1 MLMKKALEPVT
12 TDPKGEDRWVSVN
25 TSALATKTRS
35 MKIRSYITGFID
47 GEGSFLISFTKRPQL
62 KTGIEV
68 RPSFTVSQHER
79 SKEIL
84 QRIRVYFGCGTI
96 RYNASDTTYKYE
108 VRSLK
113 DLCERII
120 PHFEEYP
127 LQTSK
132 SLDFDLFVQVCLRMQ
147 RLEHRSRAGIEEIL
161 AIAYTMNNLG
171 ARTHRYEDLLQIVC
185 KMKV

>member
-1 MLMKKALEPVT
+1 MKEPVT
-12 TDPKGEDRWVSVN
+12 TDPKGESRYESAH

-35 MKIRSYITGFID
+35 MEICSYITGFID
-47 GEGSFLISFTKRPQL
+47 GEGSFLISFAKRPAL

-79 SKEIL
+79 SKSIL
-84 QRIRVYFGCGTI
+84 QRIQSHFGCGTL
-96 RYNASDTTYKYE
+96 RFNVSDRTYKYE
-108 VRSLK
+108 VRSLN

-120 PHFEEYP
+120 PHFQEYP

-132 SLDFDLFVQVCLRMQ
+132 SIDFDRFVQVCLLMQ
-147 RLEHRSRAGIEEIL
+147 TAEHRSRAGIEAIL
-161 AIAYTMNNLG
+161 ALAYTMNNLG
-171 ARTHRYEDLLQIVC
+171 ARTHRYDDLLQIVC